1 VNINKTTSIDLIR
14 PNGGILQLVLIRAC
28 ANKGQVLTLP
38 WRHATFTIN
47 FLFSII
53 YARNIVDVY
62 IWACKIA
69 SLTFDL
75 GLV

>member
-1 VNINKTTSIDLIR
+1 MEVSSNWW
-14 PNGGILQLVLIRAC
+14 LIRAS

-47 FLFSII
+47 FLFLYII

-62 IWACKIA
+62 
-69 SLTFDL
+69 S
-75 GLV
+75 